1 MHVMVEEIY
10 CQAENHLLVLY
21 KRDHLMQLTLY
32 TDYSLRVLFYLANMQ
47 QNTTTV
53 SQIAEFYKI
62 SRNHLVKVV
71 HQLALARFI
80 TSTRG
85 KGGGIALAKDP
96 NKINIGDVVR
106 KMEPNF
112 TMVECF
118 NIKTNRCRITNV
130 CRLKGILNQ
139 GLEAFFSVLD
149 QYSIADGNTNG
160 MKGMLAAFSKKN
172 K

>member
-1 MHVMVEEIY
+1 
-10 CQAENHLLVLY
+10 
-21 KRDHLMQLTLY
+21 MQLTLY
-32 TDYSLRVLFYLANMQ
+32 TDYSLRVLFYLSNMQ
-47 QNTTTV
+47 QNTTTI
-53 SQIAEFYKI
+53 SEIADFYKI

-71 HQLALARFI
+71 HQLAQMGFI
-80 TSTRG
+80 VSTRG

-118 NIKTNRCRITNV
+118 NATTNQCRITNV
-130 CRLKGILNQ
+130 CRLKGILNH

-149 QYSIADGNTNG
+149 QYTIADGNTNG
-160 MKGMLAAFSKKN
+160 MKVMLATFSKKN
-172 K
+172 RHIR

>member
-1 MHVMVEEIY
+1 
-10 CQAENHLLVLY
+10 
-21 KRDHLMQLTLY
+21 MQLTLY
-32 TDYSLRVLFYLANMQ
+32 TDYSLRVLFYLSNMQ
-47 QNTTTV
+47 QNTTTIAE
-53 SQIAEFYKI
+53 IAEFYKI

-71 HQLALARFI
+71 HQLAQMGFI
-80 TSTRG
+80 ISTRG

-96 NKINIGDVVR
+96 NKISIGDVVR

-112 TMVECF
+112 MMVDCF
-118 NIKTNRCRITNV
+118 NVKTNQCRITNV

-149 QYSIADGNTNG
+149 QFTIADGNTNG
-160 MKGMLAAFSKKN
+160 IKAMLAAFSKKT